1 MSNEPTTT
9 TTAEQQAFN
18 PFPAAQW
25 IAWIGAT
32 VAAALTGL
40 AFAYSTFE
48 TKDNAHEHMGTV
60 EQRLDRLE
68 TKLDRVIEQTRPK

>member
-1 MSNEPTTT
+1 MSNESHP
-9 TTAEQQAFN
+9 AQAQDQSSFN